1 MMRIGTTAKH
11 GGFELKAQLTAALRA
26 AGYEVAD
33 FGAHE
38 LVNRLPQYFFYAK
51 VEKAPAGQ
59 PGGSGTQETPD
70 PLSDGKETRA
80 ATVRPSI
87 SCLR

>member
-1 MMRIGTTAKH
+1 MRIGTTADH
-11 GGFELKAQLTAALRA
+11 GGFELKAQLTAALKA
-26 AGYEVAD
+26 AAYDVAD

-38 LVNRLPQYFFYAK
+38 LAIRLLQYFFYAK

-59 PGGSGTQETPD
+59 PAGSGTQKTPD